1 MFLDPAYSPYFPLL
15 VPDEYCLAEEE
26 NALVDLYAQRKGF
39 HIFGGFT
46 YKNVPAM
53 VYVTNYRVSSM

>member
-15 VPDEYCLAEEE
+15 VPDEYCLAEE
-26 NALVDLYAQRKGF
+26 NALVHLYAQRKGF
-39 HIFGGFT
+39 HIFGGLT